1 MSWNRGRMLGIEDRI
16 NLASVM
22 NEYRHIIIKKCDVH
36 LRLKIKYLLKAA
48 DFCLLQKIFVKI

>member
-1 MSWNRGRMLGIEDRI
+1 MLGIEDRI

-48 DFCLLQKIFVKI
+48 DFCLLQKIFLKI